1 MYGVLLTTYEC
12 YMIYICQDKQ
22 LSSMASHRSIR
33 TCGQGREL
41 RLVFAHHPEGKQA
54 PRKKTGTRLDKCSG
68 LSKSLYGLGMSGVL
82 ENRAESSTNMSNMLE
97 CNVAARCSV
106 YFAKLLCTFLFFE
119 PPPGDQSM
127 ARLCAYR
134 IQKG

>member
-1 MYGVLLTTYEC
+1 MYRVLLTTYEC
-12 YMIYICQDKQ
+12 YISYICQDKQ

-54 PRKKTGTRLDKCSG
+54 RPKKNRNKVGQVQW
-68 LSKSLYGLGMSGVL
+68 SKQEPLWSGVL

-97 CNVAARCSV
+97 CNVAAHCSV
-106 YFAKLLCTFLFFE
+106 HFVKLLCTFLFFE